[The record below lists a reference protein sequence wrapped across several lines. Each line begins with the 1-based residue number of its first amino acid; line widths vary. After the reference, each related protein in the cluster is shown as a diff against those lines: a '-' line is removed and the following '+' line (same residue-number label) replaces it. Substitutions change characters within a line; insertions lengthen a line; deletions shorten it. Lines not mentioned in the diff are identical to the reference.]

1 MLSCFSGDPT
11 ENSYAAPA
19 SLSRSKLLREFLIS
33 NYRLHIHCVFI
44 NRSSFLVRKRAWKKP
59 IIRWATFMVIP
70 RRITTWRSAI
80 MLEASFCAWSWSS
93 NSGRQSL
100 RDYDNRVR
108 FSEKICTKKAQP
120 MPSCFSGELC
130 EVEIERNL
138 YWTTWGIQLHES
150 YNSDRVHSCLE

>member
-19 SLSRSKLLREFLIS
+19 SLSRSKLLRE
-33 NYRLHIHCVFI
+33 RLVFDLPV
-44 NRSSFLVRKRAWKKP
+44 SWSFHDHQPKFDSPIKPAWKKP
-59 IIRWATFMVIP
+59 IIRWAAFMVIP